1 MIRVFAGAVDAEG
14 VAVAEVVAVA
24 GENETTNQGPGV
36 RVFIYEFVTGGGCF
50 LMPQWGRPS
59 GSLLVEGLAMA
70 RAVTA
75 DALSAGFDVMVTVDC
90 RLDNPFAHP
99 LPYRPG
105 DNVTGTHLGNLLVE
119 FVDSE
124 VSHWERLARLTRQCD
139 FVMVIAP
146 EIDGQLERIVRRVKS
161 DLSEAGGTLLSP
173 LPDDVAWAADKH
185 LTQLRLRQLGRYYV
199 EGVRREA
206 GEDSHYAGPWPAVV
220 KPLLGAGSW
229 GVRRVERQVD
239 LETELS
245 GITEPVRV
253 EPFCPGT
260 AASIAMLLGPRRP
273 VVLPP
278 LRQRFDPEGSF
289 QYVGGERLGG
299 DSLIERTEKMAR
311 AVATLF
317 VGAVGYIGVDVVLG
331 DHVRGQEDRVIEV
344 NPRLTTS
351 YVGLRQIAR
360 ENLFGAIVLTAQGGA
375 PRMTFSNQAIQ
386 FSADGTVASGSV
398 S

>member
-1 MIRVFAGAVDAEG
+1 M
-14 VAVAEVVAVA
+14 
-24 GENETTNQGPGV
+24 
-36 RVFIYEFVTGGGCF
+36 
-50 LMPQWGRPS
+50 
-59 GSLLVEGLAMA
+59 
-70 RAVTA
+70 
-75 DALSAGFDVMVTVDC
+75 
-90 RLDNPFAHP
+90 
-99 LPYRPG
+99 
-105 DNVTGTHLGNLLVE
+105 
-119 FVDSE
+119 
-124 VSHWERLARLTRQCD
+124 
-139 FVMVIAP
+139 
-146 EIDGQLERIVRRVKS
+146 
-161 DLSEAGGTLLSP
+161 
-173 LPDDVAWAADKH
+173 
-185 LTQLRLRQLGRYYV
+185 
-199 EGVRREA
+199 
-206 GEDSHYAGPWPAVV
+206 
-220 KPLLGAGSW
+220 
-229 GVRRVERQVD
+229 
-239 LETELS
+239 
-245 GITEPVRV
+245 
-253 EPFCPGT
+253 
-260 AASIAMLLGPRRP
+260 
-273 VVLPP
+273 LPP